1 MIARLAGILINKQPP
16 LMVIDIAGV
25 GYEVEV
31 PLTVFDDLPE
41 TGQPVVILTHLSIK
55 DDSHTLY
62 GFSSE
67 AQRTLFRQ
75 LLKISGIGA
84 KLALT
89 ILSGV
94 SADELARYVADNDTA
109 SLTRLPGIGKKT
121 ATVLLE
127 RFGSLDG
134 IYENL
139 DNVHEVNV
147 RGAKTLGEKLTTY
160 RDDAILSR
168 KLTGIACDAPIDDAE
183 NSMQRSRPKL
193 GDINA
198 LYDEA
203 DIGTALRRQAERI
216 SDLARD

>member
-1 MIARLAGILINKQPP
+1 MIARLAGILIHKQPP

-25 GYEVEV
+25 GYEVEA
-31 PLTVFDDLPE
+31 PLTVFDDLPG
-41 TGQPVVILTHLSIK
+41 TGQPVVVLTHLSIK

-67 AQRTLFRQ
+67 GQRTLFRQ

-121 ATVLLE
+121 AERIIMELRDKLDVIPAAGGSGLGGGTVIEWDASSEASHAL
-127 RFGSLDG
+127 S
-134 IYENL
+134 
-139 DNVHEVNV
+139 
-147 RGAKTLGEKLTTY
+147 ALGYKPQE
-160 RDDAILSR
+160 ISR
-168 KLTGIACDAPIDDAE
+168 
-183 NSMQRSRPKL
+183 MV
-193 GDINA
+193 
-198 LYDEA
+198 
-203 DIGTALRRQAERI
+203 RQAAEPDMSAEEIIRRALQ
-216 SDLARD
+216 SMVKLS

>member
-1 MIARLAGILINKQPP
+1 MIARLAGTLIHKQPP

-25 GYEVEV
+25 GYEVEA
-31 PLTVFDDLPE
+31 PLSVFYDLPE
-41 TGQPVVILTHLSIK
+41 IGQPVVVLTHLSIK

-62 GFSSE
+62 GFSNE

-121 ATVLLE
+121 AE
-127 RFGSLDG
+127 RIIMELRDKLDVIPAAGS
-134 IYENL
+134 
-139 DNVHEVNV
+139 
-147 RGAKTLGEKLTTY
+147 
-160 RDDAILSR
+160 
-168 KLTGIACDAPIDDAE
+168 
-183 NSMQRSRPKL
+183 
-193 GDINA
+193 
-198 LYDEA
+198 
-203 DIGTALRRQAERI
+203 TALGRSAVIAGDAGSEASSALSALGYKPQEVSRMVRQAAEPDMSAEEIIRRALQ
-216 SDLARD
+216 SMVKLS